1 MSKELVT
8 TFMATLLLLGLGGV
22 VASFFSTPLRRI
34 VAPGRLQLAAAVAVL
49 ATLSSLYLSEIA
61 DFLPCRYCWWQR
73 IFMYPMAFMLPIAA
87 WKSDWNVRRYALPLA
102 TIGGLISVRHIFLQ
116 AFPDD
121 GGTCGI
127 SAPCS
132 AKLVEAFGAI
142 TIPQM
147 TGGCFLLIILLL
159 APRPTLSNSTP
170 LDSTP
175 SNPALSKE
183 S

>member
-1 MSKELVT
+1 MSTELVT
-8 TFMATLLLLGLGGV
+8 TFMATLLLLGLVGV
-22 VASFFSTPLRRI
+22 VASFVSEPLRRI

-49 ATLSSLYLSEIA
+49 ATLASLYLSEIA
-61 DFLPCRYCWWQR
+61 DFVPCRYCWWQR
-73 IFMYPMAFMLPIAA
+73 IFMYPLAIMAPIAA

-102 TIGGLISVRHIFLQ
+102 TIGGLISLRHIFLQ

-121 GGTCGI
+121 SGTCGV

-147 TGGCFLLIILLL
+147 TGGSFLLLILLL
-159 APRPTLSNSTP
+159 APRP
-170 LDSTP
+170 
-175 SNPALSKE
+175 AFAKE